1 MALFSHGLLLRLK
14 DRWRFTPVRQTA
26 TVRPL
31 WSQGSKQ
38 VLHAILTGDCLNS
51 LKLRVS
57 GAVGQAFHCGV
68 CRRIHHNLGCKRLSA
83 RRPTLTRVMDL
94 EPAAARGRGRG
105 GQGLRPSR
113 GKRRWSANPLRVKGS
128 ASPKRQES
136 GEWRRLLS
144 AHMRLSV
151 ADKG

>member
-1 MALFSHGLLLRLK
+1 MALFSHGLRLK

-68 CRRIHHNLGCKRLSA
+68 CRRNHHNLGCKRLSA

-94 EPAAARGRGRG
+94 EPAAARVRGRG
-105 GQGLRPSR
+105 VRVYDHHEASADGLRILCGLKVPQVQKGR
-113 GKRRWSANPLRVKGS
+113 NLANGGAFFQRIC
-128 ASPKRQES
+128 A
-136 GEWRRLLS
+136 
-144 AHMRLSV
+144 
-151 ADKG
+151 